1 MKFILL
7 LVTLFSFIFSEE
19 CVCKHHENIWF
30 RVSTEFKTIGQIQE
44 LDMSQG
50 VAFADYNFVHLVVVD
65 RKTGIEMVISFPY
78 GNWRADNFKRMNQQ
92 YTNPKN
98 LFRNINQV
106 GGQ

>member
-7 LVTLFSFIFSEE
+7 LVTLFNFIFSE
-19 CVCKHHENIWF
+19 CKCIHHENIWF

-50 VAFADYNFVHLVVVD
+50 VAFADYNFIHLVVVD

-78 GNWRADNFKRMNQQ
+78 GNWRANNFKRLNQN

>member
-19 CVCKHHENIWF
+19 CKCKKHENIWF

-44 LDMSQG
+44 LDMTQG
-50 VAFADYNFVHLVVVD
+50 VAFIQYNFVHLVVVD

-78 GNWRADNFKRMNQQ
+78 GNWRADNFKRLNQN
-92 YTNPKN
+92 YTNSKN

>member
-7 LVTLFSFIFSEE
+7 LVTLFSFIFSQE
-19 CVCKHHENIWF
+19 CKCTHHENVWF

-78 GNWRADNFKRMNQQ
+78 GPWIADNFKRMNQQ
-92 YTNPKN
+92 YTNPKK
-98 LFRNINQV
+98 LFRNTNRE
-106 GGQ
+106 

>member
-1 MKFILL
+1 MKVILL

-19 CVCKHHENIWF
+19 CVCKQHKNIWF

-44 LDMSQG
+44 LDMTQG
-50 VAFADYNFVHLVVVD
+50 VAFTDYNFFHLVVVD

-78 GNWRADNFKRMNQQ
+78 GPWRADNFKRMNQQ